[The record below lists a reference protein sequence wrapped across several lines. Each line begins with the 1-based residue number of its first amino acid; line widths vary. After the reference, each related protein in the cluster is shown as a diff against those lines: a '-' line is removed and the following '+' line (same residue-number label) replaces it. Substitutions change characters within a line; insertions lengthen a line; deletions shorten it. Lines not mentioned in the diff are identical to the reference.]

1 MTRCHLSYQ
10 IAILMSTLLLS
21 TATLAQDRHF
31 PLNHRLPT
39 GTAGRWAVAT
49 QPQRFGHY
57 QPVKIQLPSA
67 GHVTFFQGNSQN
79 AVLTQ
84 SPAQAGMVVGHT
96 YRVRVSGMP
105 EYPGVELFPTI
116 EILDRLHPPE
126 GHANEFPIP
135 IEITAEEIEVVR
147 QDRMVTK
154 VVYLEQPDLAAPV
167 EQGERIRI
175 EDLAASRNLLKAADQ
190 RGRPM
195 AIIRIGGRLPDP
207 NSELDVFYSQ
217 SPIEIPQQ

>member
-1 MTRCHLSYQ
+1 MISSHLS
-10 IAILMSTLLLS
+10 IKLAVLFSTLLL
-21 TATLAQDRHF
+21 TTVTLAQDRYY
-31 PLNHRLPT
+31 PLHHGQAT

-49 QPQRFGHY
+49 HPQRYNYY

-67 GHVTFFQGNSQN
+67 GHVTFYEGSHTN

-84 SPAQAGMVVGHT
+84 SPAQAGMMVGHT

-105 EYPGVELFPTI
+105 EFPGMELYPTI
-116 EILDRLHPPE
+116 EILDRLHPPAE
-126 GHANEFPIP
+126 YAKDFPIP
-135 IEITAEEIEVVR
+135 IEITADEIEVVK

-167 EQGERIRI
+167 EQGDRIRN
-175 EDLAASRNLLKAADQ
+175 EDLDPSENLLKAADQ

-207 NSELDVFYSQ
+207 NSAVDIFYSR
-217 SPIEIPQQ
+217 SPLVVPKQ